1 MQLIDLCV
9 LDLESLDF
17 PNRILAA
24 AALYHTVSHDIT
36 KLTGI
41 YATIVQDNIL
51 QTLYM
56 PFPLSLLSRMDM
68 KYVIQIF
75 VLQIS
80 LGQNYFPA
88 FSG

>member
-41 YATIVQDNIL
+41 YTALAQDKIL
-51 QTLYM
+51 QTLCIH
-56 PFPLSLLSRMDM
+56 FPLFSPEQSEHEICHLKFLSSRYLL
-68 KYVIQIF
+68 V
-75 VLQIS
+75 
-80 LGQNYFPA
+80 
-88 FSG
+88 